1 MTEQSFRIQRWPG
14 WWYCSDNFKHTTYTG
29 LQRKLQPHCWMDQ
42 ECKTEALIL
51 KAMSTHKKVTW
62 KPLFWM
68 KLSPNDPGKCHT
80 CQTTIK
86 HTTHCNPKT
95 EQHVATLL
103 EHPGNRSEDVITHK
117 LPAEASMHCSQ
128 LCWRN
133 AAKVQDRRCNSRVV
147 LLYTFMCFSLLL
159 IQSHFTIFVSLEINE
174 KSSHCILKYTFWQV

>member
-1 MTEQSFRIQRWPG
+1 ML
-14 WWYCSDNFKHTTYTG
+14 
-29 LQRKLQPHCWMDQ
+29 LQWQFQTHNIHRAAKKLQPHCWMDQ

-51 KAMSTHKKVTW
+51 KEMSTHKKVTW

-86 HTTHCNPKT
+86 HTTHCNQKT
-95 EQHVATLL
+95 EQHVGTLL

-117 LPAEASMHCSQ
+117 LLAEASMHCSQ

-147 LLYTFMCFSLLL
+147 ILYTFMCFSLLL